1 MRKHVDKPRA
11 KRAPSDGKTHAARL
25 AKRDRTEDGVGVK
38 LPLPLEKLLRD
49 TYVRRACYLR

>member
-1 MRKHVDKPRA
+1 MRKHADKPRA
-11 KRAPSDGKTHAARL
+11 KRAPSDGEMRVARL
-25 AKRDRTEDGVGVK
+25 AKRDRTEDGVGAK